1 MAYVTTL
8 RKGEALKIGENVMIF
23 EGTNNTRVVLEVDDS
38 TVIHKLTKEQL
49 KNERYRKNAALSEQE
64 KEKTR

>member
-23 EGTNNTRVVLEVDDS
+23 EGTNNTRVVLEVDDK